1 MDVAVFD
8 CDDYQLT
15 ISTATIDYA
24 WQRFS
29 RRVKDEAR
37 TYCTYKSSREGKLFH
52 IRMALNVYQK
62 EPYVAALKDLI
73 EE

>member
-29 RRVKDEAR
+29 RRVKDEA
-37 TYCTYKSSREGKLFH
+37 
-52 IRMALNVYQK
+52 
-62 EPYVAALKDLI
+62 
-73 EE
+73 